1 MIYHLILVVLTNVL
15 VSPTDWELAKL
26 IGNDYWREKV
36 WQTSDILD
44 HISTCLLTYSLIRF
58 DER

>member
-1 MIYHLILVVLTNVL
+1 MFYHLILVVLTNVL

-36 WQTSDILD
+36 WQTSNILD
-44 HISTCLLTYSLIRF
+44 HISSCRLT
-58 DER
+58 